1 MVTGSIPF
9 ASPTRGGSPRSHR
22 IWPLALLLA
31 ACAGGPPVA
40 TAVPGPPTDVD
51 PPPAGAEAANL
62 ADDPSSVGEDAPS
75 PAAAP
80 AISPSFDTVR
90 AGVFDNGKMW
100 TFDAPPT
107 EYLETTYGFSPDDDW
122 YARARLGA
130 LRIPNCSA
138 SLVSPN
144 GLVMTNHHCARDFVT
159 QVSKEGE
166 NLLDDGFFAASPEE
180 ERAVTDFEADQLI
193 EIVDVSVEIRAA
205 VDAVDDAEA
214 RSEVRDSLSDA
225 VADRIADERGGEE
238 AGIAVEVVSLYNG
251 GLYSAYVF
259 RRYSQ
264 ARLVMA
270 PELQL
275 GYFGG
280 DPDNFTYPRYSLDFA
295 FFRLYGDDGQPISTD
310 DHFRWSASGAAADD
324 LVFIIGNPGSTSRL
338 QTVAELEYRRDVEM
352 PALLAFLDSRIEAIQ
367 GYVEGHEDEP
377 GMDAVRNSVFGLL
390 NSQKAFRGML
400 EGLRDPYVMA
410 RRSAAEHSFRQS
422 LGSDSVLAAAYL
434 PLFAQMAE
442 LQAQKAT
449 MAAETGAFA
458 VFGSPD
464 YEASTI
470 LRALAAFQYLVG
482 RQSGA
487 TEEELDGY
495 VEQLREVPNRPAEL
509 DEALLR
515 ARYDDLVEAFGQND
529 AGVQMI
535 LQGRSPGEAAATVLL
550 TSAMADSAAAEEA
563 LLAGTLNP
571 AMEPAFTAL
580 QGMFAR
586 FGPFQGLMFSVAPE
600 EEEIAARLGRARFEV
615 DGTRVPPDATFSLRL
630 ADGVVSGYPYNG
642 TLAPAHTT
650 FYGLYD
656 RHHSNPDTDEWAL
669 PERWRNPSGDFDL
682 ATPLNFVST
691 ADIIGGNSGSPVVN
705 RDLEIV
711 GLVFDGN
718 IQSLPGDYIYMPEL
732 NRSVAVDARGILE
745 ALRDIYDAEW
755 IADELT
761 TGRLP

>member
-1 MVTGSIPF
+1 MRIGSTLL
-9 ASPTRGGSPRSHR
+9 ASSVRGEHGHPARVG
-22 IWPLALLLA
+22 ILVLLLA
-31 ACAGGPPVA
+31 GCAGGGPA
-40 TAVPGPPTDVD
+40 TTAVPLPPTDAD
-51 PPPAGAEAANL
+51 APPADVDAALIADQPAEEQ
-62 ADDPSSVGEDAPS
+62 PGPAPAPAPA
-75 PAAAP
+75 PAAVL
-80 AISPSFDTVR
+80 DTVR
-90 AGVFDNGKMW
+90 AGAFDNGKMW

-107 EYLETTYGFSPDDDW
+107 AYLEETYGFSPDDDW

-159 QVSKEGE
+159 QVSEEGE
-166 NLLDDGFFAASPEE
+166 NLLDDGFFAASPDE
-180 ERAVTDFEADQLI
+180 ERPVDDFEADQLVD
-193 EIVDVSVEIRAA
+193 IVNVTAEIRAA
-205 VDAVDDAEA
+205 VDAVEDAAA

-225 VADRIADERGGEE
+225 VAERIAGERGGED
-238 AGIAVEVVSLYNG
+238 AGVAVEVVSLYNG

-259 RRYSQ
+259 RRYEA

-310 DHFRWSASGAAADD
+310 DHFRWSTAGAASGD

-352 PALLAFLDSRIEAIQ
+352 PALLAFLDSRIEAIE
-367 GYVEGHEDEP
+367 GYLEGREDEP
-377 GMDAVRNSVFGLL
+377 GIDEVRNSVFGLL

-400 EGLRDPYVMA
+400 GGLQDPYVMA
-410 RRSAAEHSFRQS
+410 RRAAAEQTFRTA
-422 LGSDSVLAAAYL
+422 LGADSALAHAYS
-434 PLFAQMAE
+434 PLFGEMAA
-442 LQAQKAT
+442 LQAQKAS
-449 MAAETGAFA
+449 MAAEISAFA
-458 VFGSPD
+458 AFGSPD
-464 YEASTI
+464 YEASAI

-482 RQSGA
+482 SQSGA
-487 TEEELDGY
+487 TREELDGY
-495 VEQLREVPNRPAEL
+495 LEQLREVPNRPAAL

-515 ARYDDLVEAFGQND
+515 ARYTDVVEAFGED
-529 AGVQMI
+529 DPGTRMI
-535 LQGRSPGEAAATVLL
+535 LQGRSPEEAAAALL
-550 TSAMADSAAAEEA
+550 LGSVMADSAAAEEA
-563 LLAGTLNP
+563 VLAGTLNP
-571 AMEPAFTAL
+571 AIEPSFTLL
-580 QGMFAR
+580 QGLFAR
-586 FGPFQGLMFSVAPE
+586 FGPFQGLMASVGPE

-630 ADGVVSGYPYNG
+630 ADGVVSGFPYNG
-642 TLAPAHTT
+642 TTAPAHTT
-650 FYGLYD
+650 FFGLYD
-656 RHHSNPDTDEWAL
+656 RHYSNPGADEWSL
-669 PERWRNPSGDFDL
+669 PERWRSPSGDFDL
-682 ATPLNFVST
+682 STPLNFVST

-718 IQSLPGDYIYMPEL
+718 IQSLPGDYIYMPAL

-745 ALRDIYDAEW
+745 ALRDMYGAGW
-755 IADELT
+755 IAEELT

>member
-1 MVTGSIPF
+1 MLTGSIHRTPS
-9 ASPTRGGSPRSHR
+9 ARGRSPGLLLIGV
-22 IWPLALLLA
+22 LALSLA
-31 ACAGGPPVA
+31 GCAGGTPVGP
-40 TAVPGPPTDVD
+40 AVPRPPTDMD
-51 PPPAGAEAANL
+51 APPAGAEAPTL
-62 ADDPSSVGEDAPS
+62 AGDPLSTEE
-75 PAAAP
+75 AAP
-80 AISPSFDTVR
+80 PPTAASPTASRFDTVR
-90 AGVFDNGKMW
+90 AGAFDNGKMW

-107 EYLETTYGFSPDDDW
+107 AYLEATYGFSPDEDW
-122 YARARLGA
+122 YERARLGA

-193 EIVDVSVEIRAA
+193 EIVDVSAEIRAA
-205 VDAVDDAEA
+205 VDAVEDAEA
-214 RSEVRDSLSDA
+214 RSEVRDSLSEA
-225 VADRIADERGGEE
+225 VADRIAGERGGEE

-251 GLYSAYVF
+251 ALYSAYVF

-295 FFRLYGDDGQPISTD
+295 FFRLYGDDGQPIDTD

-338 QTVAELEYRRDVEM
+338 QTVAELEYRRDVET
-352 PALLAFLDSRIEAIQ
+352 PALLAFLDSRIEAIR
-367 GYVEGHEDEP
+367 GYLEGREDEA
-377 GMDAVRNSVFGLL
+377 GIDVIRNSVFGLL

-400 EGLRDPYVMA
+400 EGLQDPYVMA
-410 RRSAAEHSFRQS
+410 RRAAAERSFRRS
-422 LGSDSVLAAAYL
+422 IEGDPALAEAYL
-434 PLFAQMAE
+434 PLFAEMAD

-449 MAAETGAFA
+449 MAAEINAFA

-470 LRALAAFQYLVG
+470 LRAFAAFQYLVG
-482 RQSGA
+482 QQSGA
-487 TEEELDGY
+487 TAEELDGY

-515 ARYDDLVEAFGQND
+515 ARYDDVVEAFGED
-529 AGVQMI
+529 DSGVRMI
-535 LQGRSPGEAAATVLL
+535 LQGRSPAEAAAALL
-550 TSAMADSAAAEEA
+550 FTSALADSAAAEEA
-563 LLAGTLNP
+563 LLAGALNP
-571 AMEPAFTAL
+571 ATEPAFTAL
-580 QGMFAR
+580 QGFFAR
-586 FGPFQGLMFSVAPE
+586 FGPFQGLMASVAPE
-600 EEEIAARLGRARFEV
+600 EEELAARLGRARFEV
-615 DGTRVPPDATFSLRL
+615 DGTQVPPDATFSLRL

-650 FYGLYD
+650 FHGLYD
-656 RHHSNPDTDEWAL
+656 RHYSNPGADEWAL
-669 PERWRNPSGDFDL
+669 PERWKSPSADFDL
-682 ATPLNFVST
+682 STPLNFVST

-745 ALRDIYDAEW
+745 ALRDIYGAGW
-755 IADELT
+755 IAEELT